1 MIICVSRTIMPS
13 VDVNNATDAVKK
25 MSLVHKLIIVQ
36 YELRENTINDTN
48 SIIINNK
55 PI

>member
-1 MIICVSRTIMPS
+1 MPS
-13 VDVNNATDAVKK
+13 VDVNNATDVRKK

-36 YELRENTINDTN
+36 YELRKIPLTIQIP
-48 SIIINNK
+48 IIINNK